1 MSNSKS
7 NTKVKRG
14 LVGATTALA
23 IMIGLSSVAPASAVF
38 ADTTNSTDTSISSS
52 SQDEIPVTD
61 IKVDCA
67 SIRVSNGGSVKIN
80 ASVLPSNATNKNLV
94 FYSTHPGV
102 RISQDGVVSSMFNGD
117 YIIGVKT
124 PDGTINKTIKFHVDL
139 DLIGY
144 TKFNENNELTSAG
157 FRIVYINNIGI
168 SLVDT
173 KYVEGKTDGYSE
185 VFEAPEV
192 AGYEPVNK
200 TITMSIKNGKINGIP
215 EFAYKKIGIIPV
227 SAISIS
233 NKDIT
238 LDINGTS
245 KIEAIVQPSDATD
258 KSLVYSASNDNITV
272 DTSGTIKANRAGDS
286 VVTVKSLDGKI
297 SNTINV
303 HVNAPTPTTKTFD
316 ISIPCVDEAGNVVS
330 TPFIKSIKEGE
341 TVEVT
346 AQSKIIAP
354 DSVWYE
360 IVGSNTINVTA
371 DSNGIVGNPK
381 FIYKKFIGVNTLNVD
396 EHNPVLKVGDKHQIK
411 ASVNQ
416 DAGNKT
422 ILYTSSDSS
431 IAAVSDTGLV
441 TALKEGTA
449 KITVKPQGGDGFY
462 QTVNVIVSNSSLV
475 KVTISKDEISLKEG
489 AKETIQATVN
499 NEEGLLYS
507 SSNDSIAKVSET
519 GEVTAIKEGT
529 AYVNVTAKSDSSVN
543 KSVKVVVAKAD
554 VTPTEPTTP
563 TVVDVTPSTIGDNEV
578 AGYVRDANGKGIP
591 NVEVTL
597 HSTVKTTTTD
607 ANGFYRF
614 TDVDEENHT
623 IEIPQSVVDT
633 NPGMKLVVVTEKGV
647 QTLVNDN
654 DSKFSLVPNTPLDI
668 EDTDDQTPYNTDN
681 SSNNSDNGS
690 TDTDNQ
696 TPSNTDNSNNNNNN
710 NNNNDSTDTSNQTP
724 VDNSNTNTSTNTN
737 NSSTTSNNSTTNKVT
752 SDNSGDTKET
762 ATSTKPSEE
771 TTAKS
776 YPKTSVIANPVVV
789 AEGALGSVLGLLG
802 AAYGVIKRKK

>member
-23 IMIGLSSVAPASAVF
+23 IMIGLSSVAPAGAVF
-38 ADTTNSTDTSISSS
+38 ADTSNSTDTSINSG

-67 SIRVSNGGSVKIN
+67 SIRVSNGNSAKIN

-102 RISQDGVVSSMFNGD
+102 RISQDGVVSSMFDGD

-124 PDGTINKTIKFHVDL
+124 PDGTLNKTIKFHVDSG
-139 DLIGY
+139 LIGY

-258 KSLVYSASNDNITV
+258 KSLVYSASNDNVTV
-272 DTSGTIKANRAGDS
+272 DASGTIKANKAGDS

-563 TVVDVTPSTIGDNEV
+563 TKPVDVTPATVGDNVV
-578 AGYVRDANGKGIP
+578 AGYVRDAEGNGIP
-591 NVEVTL
+591 NIEVTL
-597 HSTVKTTTTD
+597 HSTVQTTTTD
-607 ANGFYRF
+607 ENGFYKF
-614 TDVDEENHT
+614 SNVEEENHT
-623 IEIPQSVVDT
+623 IEVPESVVSA
-633 NPGMKLVVVTEKGV
+633 NPGMKLMVVTEKGV
-647 QTLVNDN
+647 QTLVGDN

-668 EDTDDQTPYNTDN
+668 EDTD
-681 SSNNSDNGS
+681 NN
-690 TDTDNQ
+690 Q
-696 TPSNTDNSNNNNNN
+696 QPSNNNN
-710 NNNNDSTDTSNQTP
+710 TQTS
-724 VDNSNTNTSTNTN
+724 SNTNSTSTTPTSSTSTNNAESTN
-737 NSSTTSNNSTTNKVT
+737 STANGTNNNSTDEATTN
-752 SDNSGDTKET
+752 
-762 ATSTKPSEE
+762 
-771 TTAKS
+771 S

-789 AEGALGSVLGLLG
+789 AEGVLGSVLGLLG